1 MNDLITFLTSV
12 KNKTGLIA
20 KLLALL
26 VGLNILLPAY
36 VDASA
41 MVWVNVVASILLLA
55 FKIFASSGE
64 LPKGW
69 TLWFYVVNFC
79 LFILGGVDI
88 VNAAHPID
96 PIVLAKITAA
106 INGVYAIAATLNQ
119 VPVTATPQT

>member
-41 MVWVNVVASILLLA
+41 MVWVNVVASIMLLA

-69 TLWFYVVNFC
+69 TLWFYVINFC
-79 LFILGGVDI
+79 LFSLCC
-88 VNAAHPID
+88 
-96 PIVLAKITAA
+96 
-106 INGVYAIAATLNQ
+106 
-119 VPVTATPQT
+119 